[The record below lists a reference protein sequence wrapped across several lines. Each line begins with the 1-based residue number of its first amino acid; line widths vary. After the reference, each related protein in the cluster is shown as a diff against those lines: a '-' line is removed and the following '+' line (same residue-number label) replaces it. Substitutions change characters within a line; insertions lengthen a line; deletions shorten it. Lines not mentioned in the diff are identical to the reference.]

1 MPETKTVEELKKE
14 AEEKAQKEAE
24 AKAEAEKKAKDEAD
38 KKAKEEADLKAKE
51 KAEAE
56 VKKQI
61 DNLVKLGILKK
72 EGGILVEA
80 KFDPTLT
87 PAYKE
92 LNTTVVQKISAA
104 TERVSQLEK
113 ELEKTSNVLKSKEDM
128 EAAEKQRM
136 TEELSKLKSDLTI
149 ESQKQKEATVQLLK
163 TQTAVK
169 KGLPFNFLAYVTGE
183 TAEAI
188 EASVNK
194 VMGDFALQ
202 ANKFTKEQL
211 EAAEAAAAD
220 KASKETEEKLKPRGK
235 STQNAAEPGHVFS
248 REEIRRMSSAEFAA
262 NRVEILRQ
270 QSEGLIK

>member
-1 MPETKTVEELKKE
+1 MSQTKTEDELKKE
-14 AEEKAQKEAE
+14 AEEKAQEEAK

-38 KKAKEEADLKAKE
+38 AKAKAEAEEKA

-56 VKKQI
+56 VKKQL
-61 DNLVKLGILKK
+61 DDLVKRGILKK
-72 EGGILVEA
+72 EGGVLVEA

-104 TERVSQLEK
+104 TDRVAQLEK

-128 EAAEKQRM
+128 EAADKQRM

-149 ESQKQKEATVQLLK
+149 ENQKAREAGIQLLK

-188 EASVNK
+188 EASVEK

-211 EAAEAAAAD
+211 QAAEAAAAE

-235 STQNAAEPGHVFS
+235 STQNAAEPGHIFT
-248 REEIRRMSSAEFAA
+248 REEIRRMTSAEFAA
-262 NRVEILRQ
+262 NRVDILRQ